1 MRATH
6 QLDAASVA
14 RNPVAVAQAVQATRL
29 SRASSIRSCRQRQ
42 DGYSVAI
49 VVIPPEDGDFRRVTV
64 VGNLGGLEVG
74 STIRALGGFE
84 KHPRFGEQF
93 HVVDFETLR
102 PAGAVAIERYLASEI
117 KGIGPR
123 LARRIAEHFGDTLG
137 EVLDNA
143 PERMRE
149 VPGIGGA
156 VARLIATAW
165 RDASG
170 SRELTVF
177 LRGHGLCGVARSM
190 NEQVLRQG
198 TRST

>member
-1 MRATH
+1 M
-6 QLDAASVA
+6 
-14 RNPVAVAQAVQATRL
+14 AQAQQATETL
-29 SRASSIRSCRQRQ
+29 EGILDQVLFVN
-42 DGYSVAI
+42 DKTGYSVA
-49 VVIPPEDGDFRRVTV
+49 VVVVPQEHGDFRRVTV
-64 VGNLGGLEVG
+64 VGNLAGLEVG

-149 VPGIGGA
+149 VPGIG
-156 VARLIATAW
+156 ARGRA
-165 RDASG
+165 D
-170 SRELTVF
+170 
-177 LRGHGLCGVARSM
+177 
-190 NEQVLRQG
+190 
-198 TRST
+198 